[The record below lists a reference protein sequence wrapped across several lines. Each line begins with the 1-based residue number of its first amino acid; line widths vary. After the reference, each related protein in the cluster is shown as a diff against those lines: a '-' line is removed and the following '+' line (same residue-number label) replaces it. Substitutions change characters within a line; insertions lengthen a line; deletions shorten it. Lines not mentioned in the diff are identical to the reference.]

1 VNNLILQRKY
11 RIHKKILQ
19 LKGGQSEDEGEQWRV
34 SYMTSQLFSSIRSFN
49 GFIILIILPRH
60 RQLAPFHFDEA
71 QVHLSRDNYTCSIV
85 EFPIKYPSIP
95 FALGKLPR
103 VALQLLVDRAS
114 GGYVA
119 GLEGSLDV

>member
-1 VNNLILQRKY
+1 
-11 RIHKKILQ
+11 
-19 LKGGQSEDEGEQWRV
+19 LKEGQSEDEGEQWRV

-49 GFIILIILPRH
+49 GFIILIILSRH
-60 RQLAPFHFDEA
+60 LAPFHFDEA
-71 QVHLSRDNYTCSIV
+71 QVHLTRDNFTCPIV

-103 VALQLLVDRAS
+103 AALQLLVDRAS